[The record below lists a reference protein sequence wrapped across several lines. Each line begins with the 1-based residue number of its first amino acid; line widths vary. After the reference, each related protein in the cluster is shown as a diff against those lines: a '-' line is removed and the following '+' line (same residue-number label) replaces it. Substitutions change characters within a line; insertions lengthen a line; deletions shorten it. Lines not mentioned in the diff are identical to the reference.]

1 MVARLELQWLL
12 VCVVLTC
19 AHQSYF
25 LSMGI
30 TSPVTRQTAGALF
43 HQQLALQLADFLA
56 PRLEHARGVM
66 TLPDTYC
73 LFNRA
78 RGTELVSPE
87 DLIKVRSALASA
99 FVRCICHE
107 VTHAASAHRRAR
119 FGKSCMSGCASGAST
134 AGCWL
139 CSRSP

>member
-1 MVARLELQWLL
+1 MVARFSAAAAPLTRL
-12 VCVVLTC
+12 LTC
-19 AHQSYF
+19 LMPQSYF

-30 TSPVTRQTAGALF
+30 ASPVTRQTAGALF

-56 PRLEHARGVM
+56 PRLEQARGVM

-87 DLIKVRSALASA
+87 DLIKARAIAV
-99 FVRCICHE
+99 
-107 VTHAASAHRRAR
+107 SAHVRVR
-119 FGKSCMSGCASGAST
+119 
-134 AGCWL
+134 
-139 CSRSP
+139 